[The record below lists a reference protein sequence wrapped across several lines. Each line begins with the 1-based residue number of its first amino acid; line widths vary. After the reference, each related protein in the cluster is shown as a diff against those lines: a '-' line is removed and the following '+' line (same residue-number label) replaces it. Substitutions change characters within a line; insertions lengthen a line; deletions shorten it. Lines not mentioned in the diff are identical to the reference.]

1 MKKPILLS
9 ILFILSFLVVSFEM
23 LAKIGEDLIE
33 GLDL

>member
-23 LAKIGEDLIE
+23 LAEIGEDLIE
-33 GLDL
+33 RLDL